1 MVVSYYIKL
10 FCTGADR
17 YNGILQIGTND
28 LISNSTPTEVARKVL
43 DVAGRLKS
51 DTCDVT
57 IAELIIRMD
66 NLDLDKKRIEVSTHL
81 KEMCKEK
88 NICFIDHGKRIKA
101 NHLNSSKIQLNRR
114 GANILSSTF
123 IQHISR

>member
-10 FCTGADR
+10 FCKGADR
-17 YNGILQIGTND
+17 YNGILQVGTND

-43 DVAGRLKS
+43 DIAGRLKS

-66 NLDLDKKRIEVSTHL
+66 NLDLGKKRIEVNTHL
-81 KEMCKEK
+81 KEMCKEN
-88 NICFIDHGKRIKA
+88 NICLIGHGKRIKA
-101 NHLNSSKIQLNRR
+101 NHLIAVK
-114 GANILSSTF
+114 F
-123 IQHISR
+123 I